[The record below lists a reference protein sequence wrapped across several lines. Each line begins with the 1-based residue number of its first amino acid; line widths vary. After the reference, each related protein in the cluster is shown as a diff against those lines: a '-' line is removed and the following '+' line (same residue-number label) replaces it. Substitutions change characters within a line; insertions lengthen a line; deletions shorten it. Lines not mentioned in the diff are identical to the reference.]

1 VLANSLALT
10 KSPVVSSSWQVR
22 VVTTERVEFGEL
34 LLAFYIR
41 DLNENIMIELLLCF
55 IVFTILGI
63 MLLEYRS

>member
-41 DLNENIMIELLLCF
+41 DLKENIMIELLLGF

-63 MLLEYRS
+63 MHLEYRS